1 MMKTIKFIGTTLVV
15 IVVSIFAVIAGI
27 SFFSAPDSSGLFGYK
42 GYTVVS
48 GSMEPKI
55 AVGDFIIVETDPY
68 EEVEIKDVVTFE
80 YNSEIVTHRVV
91 DKTEEGLVT
100 KGDANNIQDQG
111 FVTEDSYIGIKK
123 IRIPYFGYII
133 TFLQKPIAFAIIVAL
148 MGVYLIYLYLYPTKE
163 EDEKE
168 WF

>member
-15 IVVSIFAVIAGI
+15 IVVSIFVVIAGI

-123 IRIPYFGYII
+123 MLIPYFGYII

-163 EDEKE
+163 EEEKE
-168 WF
+168 

>member
-1 MMKTIKFIGTTLVV
+1 MKIVKYIGNTIVLVAV
-15 IVVSIFAVIAGI
+15 LIFVVIAGI

-55 AVGDFIIVETDPY
+55 SVGDFIIVEIEPY
-68 EEVEIKDVVTFE
+68 DAIETGDVVTFQ
-80 YNSEIVTHRVV
+80 YNTEIVTHRVM

-111 FVTEDSYIGIKK
+111 FVAEESYIGIQKLL
-123 IRIPYFGYII
+123 IPYFGYVI
-133 TFLQKPIAFAIIVAL
+133 TFLQKPIAFALVVAL
-148 MGVYLIYLYLYPTKE
+148 MGVYLIYLYLHPTKE
-163 EDEKE
+163 EEIKE
-168 WF
+168 